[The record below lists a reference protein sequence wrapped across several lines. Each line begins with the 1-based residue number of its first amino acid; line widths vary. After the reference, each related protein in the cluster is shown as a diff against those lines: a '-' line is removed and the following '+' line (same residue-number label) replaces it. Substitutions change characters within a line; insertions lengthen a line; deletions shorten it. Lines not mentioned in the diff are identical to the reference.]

1 MLKIKL
7 SITLLKKM
15 TINRILLIFVL
26 SLLTI
31 NCGFKVVDRSDF
43 GSFNIAEINTTGE
56 KKINFKIRNKLLFN
70 SKEENQRNIVLN
82 LVSLKNKNVKEKNI
96 NNKII
101 KYQIDLVVN
110 VNYLEVGTNKSGD
123 ISIKKSGDYNVAD
136 QHSQTLNNEKNL
148 LNNLIDDIADE
159 LYDELIVNLNDI

>member
-1 MLKIKL
+1 
-7 SITLLKKM
+7 M
-15 TINRILLIFVL
+15 TKNRIILILIL

-110 VNYLEVGTNKSGD
+110 VNYLEVETNKSGD
-123 ISIKKSGDYNVAD
+123 ISIKKSGDFNVAD

>member
-1 MLKIKL
+1 
-7 SITLLKKM
+7 M
-15 TINRILLIFVL
+15 TKNRILLILIL

-56 KKINFKIRNKLLFN
+56 KKVNFKIRNKLLFN

-82 LVSLKNKNVKEKNI
+82 LVSLKNKNIKEKNI

-110 VNYLEVGTNKSGD
+110 VNYLEVETNKSGD
-123 ISIKKSGDYNVAD
+123 ISIKKSGDFNVAD

>member
-1 MLKIKL
+1 
-7 SITLLKKM
+7 M
-15 TINRILLIFVL
+15 TKNRILLILIL

-56 KKINFKIRNKLLFN
+56 KKVNFKIRNKLLFN

-110 VNYLEVGTNKSGD
+110 VNYLEVETNKSGD
-123 ISIKKSGDYNVAD
+123 ISIKKSGDFNVAD

>member
-1 MLKIKL
+1 
-7 SITLLKKM
+7 M
-15 TINRILLIFVL
+15 TKNRILLILIL
-26 SLLTI
+26 SLITI

-110 VNYLEVGTNKSGD
+110 VNYLEVETNKSGD
-123 ISIKKSGDYNVAD
+123 ISIKKSGDFNVAD

>member
-1 MLKIKL
+1 
-7 SITLLKKM
+7 M
-15 TINRILLIFVL
+15 TKNRILLILIL

-56 KKINFKIRNKLLFN
+56 KKVNFKIRNKLLFN

-101 KYQIDLVVN
+101 YF
-110 VNYLEVGTNKSGD
+110 LEK
-123 ISIKKSGDYNVAD
+123 IW
-136 QHSQTLNNEKNL
+136 
-148 LNNLIDDIADE
+148 
-159 LYDELIVNLNDI
+159 